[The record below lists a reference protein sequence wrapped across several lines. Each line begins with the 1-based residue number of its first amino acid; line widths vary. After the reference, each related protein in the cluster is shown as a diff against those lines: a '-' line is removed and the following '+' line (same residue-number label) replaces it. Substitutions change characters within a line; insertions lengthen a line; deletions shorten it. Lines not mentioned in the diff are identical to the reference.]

1 MASTGKHAFWAGD
14 SFYVNHDGTLHSSQ
28 GDIGGWQI
36 KADRL
41 EKNNVG
47 LSPVYT
53 TNTPNA
59 FWAGNVFHV
68 THSGYLYAKNGEIGN
83 WRFGNNGLYGGGSAS
98 TYNGNNSGVYVG
110 ADGIRLGSTFHVD
123 PSGRLYAR
131 SGDIGSCTITNGGL
145 SGNGWYIDG
154 SGAAKFTDVEIN
166 GAKVTNMMRASGS
179 GGISGQR
186 TISSPST

>member
-98 TYNGNNSGVYVG
+98 TYNGNNLVLMV
-110 ADGIRLGSTFHVD
+110 
-123 PSGRLYAR
+123 
-131 SGDIGSCTITNGGL
+131 
-145 SGNGWYIDG
+145 
-154 SGAAKFTDVEIN
+154 
-166 GAKVTNMMRASGS
+166 
-179 GGISGQR
+179 
-186 TISSPST
+186 